1 MLNVNNDIQS
11 LTSGANAASATSDGN
26 QSGVNSALDLQLVKS
41 TNSSTGWTES
51 SPLPV
56 PPAGLSLVTPSAAED
71 VLNKLFGGISA
82 EVESRTG
89 GIETQRSTQNTGN
102 GYPYLSQVNNVDP
115 QQMMMRVTL
124 LSLDTSVKSLV
135 GWALH

>member
-11 LTSGANAASATSDGN
+11 LTSGANAASATSDVN

-56 PPAGLSLVTPSAAED
+56 PPANA
-71 VLNKLFGGISA
+71 
-82 EVESRTG
+82 
-89 GIETQRSTQNTGN
+89 
-102 GYPYLSQVNNVDP
+102 
-115 QQMMMRVTL
+115 
-124 LSLDTSVKSLV
+124 
-135 GWALH
+135 H